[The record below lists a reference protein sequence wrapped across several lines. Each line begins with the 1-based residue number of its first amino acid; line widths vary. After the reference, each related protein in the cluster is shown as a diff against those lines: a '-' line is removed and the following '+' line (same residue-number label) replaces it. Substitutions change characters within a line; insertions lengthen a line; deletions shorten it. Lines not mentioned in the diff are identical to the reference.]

1 MQTRRQR
8 ALELAMNPSDQSS
21 TYSADTS
28 PLDSFS
34 SLFSTQ
40 SVISGISSPTE
51 SLSST
56 STTVSV
62 DTVKPKEHQ
71 PLATPMDDPTTLLK
85 SISDKAKAADV
96 DPTTSYTHC

>member
-1 MQTRRQR
+1 MQTRRKK

-21 TYSADTS
+21 TYSEDNH
-28 PLDSFS
+28 LIFF
-34 SLFSTQ
+34 LIILTQ
-40 SVISGISSPTE
+40 SVTSGISSPTE

-62 DTVKPKEHQ
+62 DTVKSKEHQ

-85 SISDKAKAADV
+85 PISDKLLM
-96 DPTTSYTHC
+96 